1 MMKILN
7 PQNIFFKNSY
17 WNIYLKRIDVRR
29 FYPPTNNNRKD
40 DDDLHSQ
47 EKSREKKTSLQE
59 KAESLEAM
67 NLFPNI

>member
-7 PQNIFFKNSY
+7 PQNKFFKNSY

-29 FYPPTNNNRKD
+29 FYPPTNDNRID

-47 EKSREKKTSLQE
+47 EKSREKN
-59 KAESLEAM
+59 AE
-67 NLFPNI
+67 